1 MTGFANT
8 TWPVKDIS
16 REENPKVPFSLLF
29 AVVVI
34 ILLAIWVKAGFSIH
48 RAKPADR
55 KKAEKPQAAIH
66 CFFISKLHIRKKREL
81 HVLILSLFYLGIAEN
96 QEIDDNSERF
106 SENC

>member
-34 ILLAIWVKAGFSIH
+34 
-48 RAKPADR
+48 
-55 KKAEKPQAAIH
+55 
-66 CFFISKLHIRKKREL
+66 
-81 HVLILSLFYLGIAEN
+81 SLYSTYGIAEN